1 VPKDFFGTCKK
12 LGKIFILMGK
22 SWENHGKI
30 MGKARIYMEKLSHE
44 VSIGKIL
51 WKFKVLENTP
61 F

>member
-12 LGKIFILMGK
+12 LGKILILMGK

-30 MGKARIYMEKLSHE
+30 MGKARIYMEELSHE